1 MKPETAF
8 ELLSKYVKGETL
20 LRHCK
25 TVGIAMRYFA
35 EKYGEDA
42 DYWESVGI
50 LHDIDYEQHPDAHC
64 SACVEIFNGE
74 KASYPDIDD
83 QMIHAVQS
91 HGWNITVDVAPV
103 HIMEKVLY
111 TVDELTG
118 LIFACAMA
126 RPSKSVS
133 DMEVKSV
140 TKKFKALNF
149 AAACNRDVI
158 KNGADMMG
166 VELNQVIQDC
176 IMAMRTKHEEIGC

>member
-1 MKPETAF
+1 MKPEKAY
-8 ELLSKYVKGETL
+8 ELLAKYVKGETL

-25 TVGIAMRYFA
+25 TVGITMRYFA

-50 LHDIDYEQHPDAHC
+50 LHDIDYEQYPNEHC
-64 SACVEIFNGE
+64 SACVRIFNEE
-74 KASYPDIDD
+74 KANYPEIDD
-83 QMIHAVQS
+83 KMIHAVQS
-91 HGWNITVDVAPV
+91 HGWKITADVEPV
-103 HIMEKVLY
+103 LKMEKVLY

-118 LIFACAMA
+118 LIFASAMA
-126 RPSKSVS
+126 RPSKSVC

-158 KNGADMMG
+158 KEGAAMLG
-166 VELNQVIQDC
+166 EELNDIIQDC
-176 IMAMRTKHEEIGC
+176 ILAMRTRHQEIGC